1 MPELVT
7 HTVAAYLIRK
17 RNIPTAD
24 LLIYLFG
31 AMLPD
36 LLTRPFMILYP
47 PIRYFV
53 NVLHTPVALVLVIYL
68 IAQYFEDSIRNKVMK
83 LLALGTFTHLFLDL
97 FQNSI
102 QYRGY
107 SWFFPFTFWDFRIG
121 LFWPEDSVSYLPITL
136 AVFVIDVVMTYRA
149 KSKRI

>member
-1 MPELVT
+1 MPELIT
-7 HTVAAYLIRK
+7 HTVAAYIIRK
-17 RNIPTAD
+17 RSIPTSD

-47 PIRYFV
+47 PIRYFI
-53 NVLHTPVALVLVIYL
+53 NMLHTPFALALVIYL
-68 IAQYFEDSIRNKVMK
+68 ISQYFEDSIKTRVMK

-97 FQNSI
+97 FQNSV

-107 SWFFPFTFWDFRIG
+107 SWLFPFTFWDFRIG
-121 LFWPEDSVSYLPITL
+121 LFWPEDSVAYLPVTL
-136 AVFVIDVVMTYRA
+136 AVLLVDFILSYKA
-149 KSKRI
+149 KHRK